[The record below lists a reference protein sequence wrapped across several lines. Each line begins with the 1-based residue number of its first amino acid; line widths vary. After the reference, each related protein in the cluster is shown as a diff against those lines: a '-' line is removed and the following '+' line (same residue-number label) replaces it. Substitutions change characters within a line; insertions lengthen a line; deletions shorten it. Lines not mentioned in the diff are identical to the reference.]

1 MKNPYS
7 KLNTLKEINPTGLG
21 EAREREI
28 PEYLKKNPGH
38 KVLNV
43 GSGNTTLVDNRIVH
57 MDIFRYKVIDVV
69 ADASHLPFPD
79 RSFDAIFCDAV
90 IRTCEKSI
98 SGC

>member
-7 KLNTLKEINPTGLG
+7 KLNTLKEINPTGLSEASEG
-21 EAREREI
+21 EM

-57 MDIFRYKVIDVV
+57 MDIFVIFWWLTY
-69 ADASHLPFPD
+69 SK
-79 RSFDAIFCDAV
+79 SFC
-90 IRTCEKSI
+90 CLL
-98 SGC
+98 